1 MPVLTTAS
9 AISRISLSLTLQ
21 PNLFQLFQPMGGV
34 AATAGVACACAAG
47 GRAVAARARIRNE
60 RNAEITRQEPG
71 AGVFWLTMIG
81 PPPFGSADYK
91 GLWSD
96 LTRGVYIPRYSRGS

>member
-9 AISRISLSLTLQ
+9 AISRISLSLTSQ

-34 AATAGVACACAAG
+34 AATAGVACACAAR
-47 GRAVAARARIRNE
+47 GRVAPAKARIRTE
-60 RNAEITRQEPG
+60 RNAEIARQEPG
-71 AGVFWLTMIG
+71 AGVFWSTMIG
-81 PPPFGSADYK
+81 PLCGSADYK

-96 LTRGVYIPRYSRGS
+96 LTHIVY